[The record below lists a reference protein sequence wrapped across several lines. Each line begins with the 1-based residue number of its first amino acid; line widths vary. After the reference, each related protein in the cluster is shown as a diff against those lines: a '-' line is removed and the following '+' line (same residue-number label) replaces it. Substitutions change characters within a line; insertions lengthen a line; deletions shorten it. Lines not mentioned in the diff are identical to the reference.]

1 VIVVVAFL
9 FLYRPT
15 GGTFVGPQLAS
26 TVINRE
32 QGSLPARITIPS
44 GASELRVRLLLPQ
57 GILPSADYRADLD
70 NKNDFKPVSV
80 VESDREGVWV
90 VIPVSQLPRGEYS
103 LRLVAITD
111 SGEREIPGDYLFNIN

>member
-1 VIVVVAFL
+1 
-9 FLYRPT
+9 
-15 GGTFVGPQLAS
+15 
-26 TVINRE
+26 
-32 QGSLPARITIPS
+32 
-44 GASELRVRLLLPQ
+44 LLPQ
-57 GILPSADYRADLD
+57 GILPSANYRADLD